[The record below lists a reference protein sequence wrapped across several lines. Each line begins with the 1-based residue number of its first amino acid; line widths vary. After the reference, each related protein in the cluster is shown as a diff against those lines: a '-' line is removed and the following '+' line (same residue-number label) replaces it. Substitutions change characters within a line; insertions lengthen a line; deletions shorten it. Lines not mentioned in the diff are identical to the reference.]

1 MSESEELS
9 TSKIMQQAYHGKL
22 GPSSACDY
30 LDYFTHSFFDIKDEF
45 NVNVWNSSYKLVEK
59 GQYFSM
65 TPFVQTWCL
74 ADYVCYSVIGTL
86 Q

>member
-1 MSESEELS
+1 MENWAPVQHVTIQTILH
-9 TSKIMQQAYHGKL
+9 T
-22 GPSSACDY
+22 P
-30 LDYFTHSFFDIKDEF
+30 FFDIKDEF

>member
-1 MSESEELS
+1 MSESEEFS

-22 GPSSACDY
+22 GPSPTCGY

-59 GQYFSM
+59 GQYFRM
-65 TPFVQTWCL
+65 TPLYKPGV
-74 ADYVCYSVIGTL
+74 
-86 Q
+86 